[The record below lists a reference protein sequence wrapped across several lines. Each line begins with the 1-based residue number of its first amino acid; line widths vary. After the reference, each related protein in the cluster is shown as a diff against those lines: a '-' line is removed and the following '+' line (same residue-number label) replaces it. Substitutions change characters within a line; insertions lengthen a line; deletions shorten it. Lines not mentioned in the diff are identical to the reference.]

1 MATAQVTPDNDAIL
15 AEVFI
20 AAPPARV
27 FEAITDPQQ
36 RMQWWGDKNV
46 FRVTESKSDLRPG
59 GKWSN
64 EGVTPSGQHFHLE
77 GEYLEVDPPRLLVHT
92 RIADFVDNIETVV
105 RWELQPR
112 EVRGLHSSG
121 AHPVGTGTLVKVQH
135 SGFAGYL
142 RHAQDHHKGWIGS
155 LVWLRDFI
163 EKGETME
170 SRNSMATAHV
180 IPANHA

>member
-1 MATAQVTPDNDAIL
+1 MATAQITPDNDAIL
-15 AEVFI
+15 AEIFI
-20 AAPPARV
+20 AAPPVRV

-36 RMQWWGDKNV
+36 RMQWWGHKSV

-64 EGVTPSGQHFHLE
+64 AGVTPSGQPFHLE

-121 AHPVGTGTLVKVQH
+121 THSVGTGTLVKVRH
-135 SGFAGYL
+135 SGFAGHL

-155 LVWLRDFI
+155 LDWLRDFV

-170 SRNSMATAHV
+170 TRS
-180 IPANHA
+180 